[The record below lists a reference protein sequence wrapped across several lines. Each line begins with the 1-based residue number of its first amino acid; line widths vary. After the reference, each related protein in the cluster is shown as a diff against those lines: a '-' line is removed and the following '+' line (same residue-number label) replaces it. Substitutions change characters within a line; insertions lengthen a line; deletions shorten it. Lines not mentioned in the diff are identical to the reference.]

1 MRILNAH
8 SAVVYNEVAMPVSKT
23 RPKSPVTA
31 VDVAR
36 RAGVSIA
43 TVSRVLHR
51 SVNVSDDVAERV
63 LEAVTE
69 LGYVPH
75 AAARSLAQGK
85 TTTIGV
91 LPPEIRLEFFSP
103 MLRGIESAA
112 REAGYDLLIATHY
125 PDDSRPARKPFGRHN
140 ADGMLIFTDNVDEAD
155 VGLLYRQGFPV

>member
-1 MRILNAH
+1 
-8 SAVVYNEVAMPVSKT
+8 MPVSRL

-51 SVNVSDDVAERV
+51 TVNVSEEVTARV

-75 AAARSLAQGK
+75 AAARNLAQGK
-85 TTTIGV
+85 TTTLG
-91 LPPEIRLEFFSP
+91 LLLPEIGPEFFSP

-112 REAGYDLLIATHY
+112 KKAGYELLVATQR
-125 PDDSRPARKPFGRHN
+125 PDDPRRPLRPPLGPPTTDALSRL
-140 ADGMLIFTDNVDEAD
+140 ADD
-155 VGLLYRQGFPV
+155 V